1 MRFAFNRTYK
11 KVIHKNNILLWIRV
25 GLVWGLCGVACSW
38 CKAQTRV
45 ASNPTPKPS
54 QDTVK
59 LVTVVLERANEV
71 TGGEFIDST
80 VSPPLLEEFR
90 AATGNVLFRES
101 TTTVE
106 CDTAVQFLT
115 TRKIRVVGNVKIVRD
130 TVTIT
135 GYEGFYFPDARR
147 SELKKDVTLSDTKV
161 LLKSDSGIYLGNQR
175 CAIFSGS
182 VSLKDSASMVFCDSL
197 VYFRDNARSQAFRNV
212 RLINFADNAI
222 ITGGYA
228 EHFNNSGYSFIIQQP
243 LLTKIDSTQNGKV
256 DTLLI
261 RAVRMDSYRG
271 QQDSVPRI
279 EMQDSVRIRWG
290 TDLYA
295 KAKNA
300 TYRLK
305 DQKILLYGQPIVWF
319 ERSQLTGDSMVVQ
332 LKEREKKLRIE
343 KVYIY
348 RNAFLVSK
356 DSLDKTGLKFNQ
368 VSGIDMVITFD
379 DSARIQQADVYKQAR
394 SLYYTY
400 DGTKPRGANASSGD
414 EINIYFRNN
423 RVRRIRVRGDVEG
436 EQYPER
442 LLFRKDSNL
451 PGFQWRETEKPV
463 L

>member
-1 MRFAFNRTYK
+1 MGLRLTECYK
-11 KVIHKNNILLWIRV
+11 KVMRKNNISLWIRI
-25 GLVWGLCGVACSW
+25 GLVCGLCGIAFSW
-38 CKAQTRV
+38 CKAQTK
-45 ASNPTPKPS
+45 ASPTPKPA
-54 QDTVK
+54 QDTAK

-80 VSPPLLEEFR
+80 FSPPLLEEFR
-90 AATGNVLFRES
+90 AAIGGVLFRE
-101 TTTVE
+101 TTTTIE

-115 TRKIRVVGNVKIVRD
+115 TRKIHVVGNVKIVRD

-161 LLKSDSGIYLGNQR
+161 LLKSDSGIYLSNQR
-175 CAIFSGS
+175 CAIFSGN
-182 VSLKDSASMVFCDSL
+182 VSLKDSVSLVFCDSL
-197 VYFRDNARSQAFRNV
+197 VYFRDNARSQAFRKV
-212 RLINFADNAI
+212 RLVNLADNTI

-243 LLTKIDSTQNGKV
+243 LLTKIDSTQNGKI

-271 QQDSVPRI
+271 QRDSAQRV
-279 EMQDSVRIRWG
+279 EMQDSVKIRWG

-295 KAKNA
+295 KAKTA

-319 ERSQLTGDSMVVQ
+319 ERSQLTGDSIVVQ
-332 LKEREKKLRIE
+332 LKEREKKLRIG
-343 KVYIY
+343 KVYVY

-356 DSLDKTGLKFNQ
+356 DSLDKTGLKFSQ
-368 VSGIDMVITFD
+368 VSGVDMVITFD

-423 RVRRIRVRGDVEG
+423 RVRRIRIRGDVEG

-442 LLFRKDSNL
+442 LLFRRDLNL